1 MQSSS
6 LRILLLVLLVGSL
19 SASAQADS
27 LVSKATYFN
36 SVYAGGLLAKKGN
49 GISLSA
55 STIHGIRKNRLASG
69 VGIGY
74 DVYIDWQTLP
84 VFASVGY
91 DLSKP
96 GKNDFFIQIMVGYAK
111 AWVPETENSWYVY
124 ESKGGRIIH
133 PLIGYRI
140 HSNQFSLYFTAGY
153 QWQRIS
159 YEEKIRGWDNPSSR
173 VTIQREIQRISVQL
187 GFGLH

>member
-1 MQSSS
+1 MKSSS
-6 LRILLLVLLVGSL
+6 LRIILLLVVGSL

-36 SVYAGGLLAKKGN
+36 SVYSGALLAKKGD
-49 GISLSA
+49 GTSLSV

-69 VGIGY
+69 VGVGY
-74 DVYIDWQTLP
+74 DAYPDWRTLP

-96 GKNDFFIQIMVGYAK
+96 GKNDLFIQIMAGYAK
-111 AWVPETENSWYVY
+111 AWVPETENSEYIY

-140 HSNQFSLYFTAGY
+140 RSGQFSLYFTAGY
-153 QWQRIS
+153 QWQRIL
-159 YEEKIRGWDNPSSR
+159 YEEKIRGWDNPTSKVS
-173 VTIQREIQRISVQL
+173 IQREIQRISLQI